1 MLGGIMKHHL
11 MARLTQK
18 GSTAGH
24 GGQDTTL
31 AFDPQILITATALS
45 DEAYQCLGLM
55 DVEIV
60 TDKMPAGGLGSSGN
74 DRLHM
79 RQEIFLRSRGAC
91 VGSHH
96 LPGHHIATDNEG
108 AGAVANVLKLA
119 SLHFS
124 GSQRQSWVLALQ
136 SLNPGQFI
144 GAHRP
149 FSLFGQIGS
158 LPIDLTD
165 RPNGFL
171 FVRISRWGQPVTDQM
186 RLKIPFFKMRAAWRA
201 EIWGTMP
208 RRMTSSAIS
217 RPVQWLIGRSF
228 GCSQA
233 IATIWQVCSAVI
245 SAGRPGRG
253 ISSNRSLIESSL
265 SGMGCKPIQC
275 PRQVRAVSTLTRSS
289 LAISAFLFPSL
300 ALFPPIL
307 PQAYFGINVLV
318 ALMKSYEPN
327 PNHFFLNL
335 AEKIFYTYCIL
346 KADADIF
353 LTIVDSLFK
362 EDASLISLQQTF
374 QDKFLKRLDVKILT
388 VQDERVRLQLR
399 DRLREVKEWGK
410 PERYA
415 EHLVPPR
422 LNWLLDLGFLEPIPF
437 RQHCFKSTGAGQLFL
452 SSLLCIGEP
461 CFHDVSDQWL
471 DLEYWQIIAQTLV
484 EIGSPV
490 NWMGVDLETQYN
502 LMGILLAEAFH
513 LFRYSFVPR
522 ISLIQIMLYLSIRL
536 LLDHHIVASPAALT
550 EWFSSARVMDERRY
564 EVRLSPRENES
575 YLIIL

>member
-1 MLGGIMKHHL
+1 MKL
-11 MARLTQK
+11 QYRAIEGTNTKTRRLAYLTAILLILRQSGLSEQLLLKRLTTWSLDHQN
-18 GSTAGH
+18 
-24 GGQDTTL
+24 
-31 AFDPQILITATALS
+31 
-45 DEAYQCLGLM
+45 E
-55 DVEIV
+55 
-60 TDKMPAGGLGSSGN
+60 
-74 DRLHM
+74 
-79 RQEIFLRSRGAC
+79 LRSYYVHTGEITSTQKNSA
-91 VGSHH
+91 S
-96 LPGHHIATDNEG
+96 LYYLDL
-108 AGAVANVLKLA
+108 AVRLKLI
-119 SLHFS
+119 
-124 GSQRQSWVLALQ
+124 V
-136 SLNPGQFI
+136 P
-144 GAHRP
+144 
-149 FSLFGQIGS
+149 
-158 LPIDLTD
+158 
-165 RPNGFL
+165 
-171 FVRISRWGQPVTDQM
+171 
-186 RLKIPFFKMRAAWRA
+186 
-201 EIWGTMP
+201 
-208 RRMTSSAIS
+208 
-217 RPVQWLIGRSF
+217 
-228 GCSQA
+228 
-233 IATIWQVCSAVI
+233 
-245 SAGRPGRG
+245 
-253 ISSNRSLIESSL
+253 L
-265 SGMGCKPIQC
+265 SGMYQI
-275 PRQVRAVSTLTRSS
+275 TRIGS
-289 LAISAFLFPSL
+289 
-300 ALFPPIL
+300 
-307 PQAYFGINVLV
+307 VLV

-374 QDKFLKRLDVKILT
+374 QEKFLKRLDVKILT